1 MPGSGGPRERPLVG
15 LRPWQSHPH
24 DTPVTALPS
33 HPRWFCHVDD
43 DNYVNVRALLRLLG
57 SYPHT
62 QDVYL
67 GKPSL
72 DRPIQATER
81 VSENKVVSV
90 PLPHASLHQRAGKR
104 LGLPRGPA
112 PGVWE
117 SHHVPPVPGSPQR
130 PVHFWFA
137 TGGAGFCISRG
148 LALKMSPWAR

>member
-90 PLPHASLHQRAGKR
+90 PPHPTPACTNARGRGWGCPAARHRGSGSLTTSPPSPAPHSV
-104 LGLPRGPA
+104 LSTSGLPPA
-112 PGVWE
+112 
-117 SHHVPPVPGSPQR
+117 
-130 PVHFWFA
+130 
-137 TGGAGFCISRG
+137 G
-148 LALKMSPWAR
+148 LASASAEGWP

>member
-1 MPGSGGPRERPLVG
+1 MG

-90 PLPHASLHQRAGKR
+90 PPPHASLHQRAGKR

-117 SHHVPPVPGSPQR
+117 SHHVPPR
-130 PVHFWFA
+130 PRLPTASCPLLVCHRRGWLLHQPR
-137 TGGAGFCISRG
+137 AGPEDEPLGQVS
-148 LALKMSPWAR
+148 ALGHR

>member
-1 MPGSGGPRERPLVG
+1 MG
-15 LRPWQSHPH
+15 LRPWHSHPH
-24 DTPVTALPS
+24 DTPVTALPT

-62 QDVYL
+62 QDIYL

-90 PLPHASLHQRAGKR
+90 PPTPRQPAP
-104 LGLPRGPA
+104 PRGEEAGGAPRPGTRGLGVSPRAPA
-112 PGVWE
+112 
-117 SHHVPPVPGSPQR
+117 PGSPQR

>member
-1 MPGSGGPRERPLVG
+1 MIRPL
-15 LRPWQSHPH
+15 
-24 DTPVTALPS
+24 TALPP

-90 PLPHASLHQRAGKR
+90 PPPTPACVASWGGGWGCPAAPAAGALGVSPRPPVRTASCPLLVCHWRGWLLHQPRTGPEDEP
-104 LGLPRGPA
+104 LGQ
-112 PGVWE
+112 V
-117 SHHVPPVPGSPQR
+117 S
-130 PVHFWFA
+130 
-137 TGGAGFCISRG
+137 
-148 LALKMSPWAR
+148 ALGRR